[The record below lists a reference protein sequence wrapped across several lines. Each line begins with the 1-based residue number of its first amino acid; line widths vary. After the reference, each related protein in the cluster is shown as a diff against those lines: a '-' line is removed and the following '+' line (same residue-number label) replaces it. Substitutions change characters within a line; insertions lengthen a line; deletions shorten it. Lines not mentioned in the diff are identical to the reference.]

1 MTTGRDTGETSS
13 AGRRVTVRVPATSAN
28 LGPGFDS
35 FGLAVGI
42 HDRIVV
48 STAPSGV
55 EVTVS
60 GQGEGTLPTDGTHLV
75 ARALRAGL
83 DHAGSGQVGLRL
95 ACRNEIPQGRG
106 LGSSA
111 AAVVGG
117 LLAARGL
124 VDDPGLLDDATVLR
138 LATEIEGHPDN
149 AAAALLGGFCVSW
162 SGSDGPSAV
171 PVPVHPRVRVA
182 VCVPRGSLATEMA
195 RGMLPGTVPHA
206 EAAFTVARAGLLV
219 HALSS
224 RPDLLMEAT
233 EDRLHQRQRSSA
245 MLGSTELMDRLRK
258 SGAAAVISGAGP
270 SILILGTGDGP
281 IEVARSVLD
290 VSGPWQLLVPELC
303 TQGAVVTTNS
313 G

>member
-124 VDDPGLLDDATVLR
+124 VKLAGSDGSRRLVGLGL
-138 LATEIEGHPDN
+138 
-149 AAAALLGGFCVSW
+149 AALLAWNVGWVIYPRLV
-162 SGSDGPSAV
+162 DG
-171 PVPVHPRVRVA
+171 
-182 VCVPRGSLATEMA
+182 RGHY
-195 RGMLPGTVPHA
+195 GMSRRDA
-206 EAAFTVARAGLLV
+206 DTVAAADLANALVFVQGDHWTDYANLLWLN
-219 HALSS
+219 A
-224 RPDLLMEAT
+224 PDLDGEVVFAK
-233 EDRLHQRQRSSA
+233 DRGPVENGWVMGQYPGRAVYHY
-245 MLGSTELMDRLRK
+245 DRDR
-258 SGAAAVISGAGP
+258 
-270 SILILGTGDGP
+270 
-281 IEVARSVLD
+281 
-290 VSGPWQLLVPELC
+290 VPALKPYER
-303 TQGAVVTTNS
+303 
-313 G
+313 